1 MRNFAC
7 MAFAVSTLALAVA
20 TAQAQ
25 QKTISVVVKDTT
37 SPFWQTVMAGACA
50 AGKDLGITV
59 NITGPQSEADAT
71 GQIGILENAV
81 STGSNAVVLAPTNFD
96 ALGPAV
102 DEAATKVPVFL
113 IDSKANSDAYTS
125 ILATDNKAGGE
136 LAGKAMA
143 DALAKKNGS
152 PKGKVGVINYG
163 PGASTVDDR
172 IQGFTT
178 GIAKYPEIEIVT
190 KRIGDFQTTTA
201 LNDTNDVLTAF
212 PNIDGLFADA
222 LFTGLGAGQAIQE
235 SGRKGN
241 PVLVSFDS
249 SDTLEQYVRDGV
261 AQALIVQNPYK
272 MGYGGVEN
280 AAKALAGETVPKF
293 IDTGVMVITPDN
305 VDSPEA
311 QALLHPDLSC
321 IKK

>member
-1 MRNFAC
+1 MRKFAY
-7 MAFAVSTLALAVA
+7 TALAVSSLA
-20 TAQAQ
+20 LLAGVAQAQ

-37 SPFWQTVMAGACA
+37 SPFWQTVMAGACV
-50 AGKDLGITV
+50 AGKDLGVTV
-59 NITGPQSEADAT
+59 NITGPQSEADVT
-71 GQIGILENAV
+71 GQVGILENAV

-113 IDSKANSDAYTS
+113 IDSKANSEAYTS
-125 ILATDNKAGGE
+125 ILATDNKAGGM

-143 DALAKKNGS
+143 EALTKKNGS
-152 PKGKVGVINYG
+152 AKGTVGIISYG
-163 PGASTVDDR
+163 PGASTLDER
-172 IQGFTT
+172 IAGFTD
-178 GIAKYPEIEIVT
+178 GLAAFPEIEVVT

-212 PNIDGLFADA
+212 PSIDGLYGDA
-222 LFTGLGAGQAIQE
+222 LFTGLGAGQAILE

-241 PVLVSFDS
+241 PVLVTFDS

-261 AQALIVQNPYK
+261 AQALVVQNPYK

-280 AAKALAGETVPKF
+280 AVKALNGETLPKF

-311 QALLHPDLSC
+311 QALLHPDVSC
-321 IKK
+321 IKQ

>member
-1 MRNFAC
+1 MRKFAY
-7 MAFAVSTLALAVA
+7 AALAVSA
-20 TAQAQ
+20 AALAAGTAQAQ

-37 SPFWQTVMAGACA
+37 SPYWQTVMAGACV
-50 AGKDLGITV
+50 AGKDLGVTV
-59 NITGPQSEADAT
+59 NITGPQSEADVT

-81 STGSNAVVLAPTNFD
+81 STGSNAVVLAPTSFD

-102 DEAATKVPVFL
+102 DEAAGKVPVFL
-113 IDSKANSDAYTS
+113 IDSKANSEAYTS
-125 ILATDNKAGGE
+125 ILATDNKAGGA

-143 DALAKKNGS
+143 EALTKKNGS
-152 PKGKVGVINYG
+152 AKGTVGIISYG
-163 PGASTVDDR
+163 PGASTLDER
-172 IQGFTT
+172 IAGFTE
-178 GIAKYPEIEIVT
+178 GLAAYSDIKIVT

-212 PNIDGLFADA
+212 PDIDGLYGDA

-235 SGRKGN
+235 SGKKGN
-241 PVLVSFDS
+241 PVLVTFDS
-249 SDTLEQYVRDGV
+249 SDTLEQYIRDGV

-280 AAKALAGETVPKF
+280 AVKALNGETLPKF

-311 QALLHPDLSC
+311 QSLLHPDVSC
-321 IKK
+321 LEK

>member
-1 MRNFAC
+1 MRRFAY
-7 MAFAVSTLALAVA
+7 AAAAVSAVALAA
-20 TAQAQ
+20 GAAQAQ

-37 SPFWQTVMAGACA
+37 SPYWQTVMAGACV
-50 AGKDLGITV
+50 AGKDLGVTV
-59 NITGPQSEADAT
+59 NITGPQSEADVT

-81 STGSNAVVLAPTNFD
+81 STGSNAVVLAPTSFD

-102 DEAATKVPVFL
+102 DEAAGKVPVFL
-113 IDSKANSDAYTS
+113 IDSKANSEAYTS
-125 ILATDNKAGGE
+125 ILATDNKAGGA
-136 LAGKAMA
+136 LAGKAMGE
-143 DALAKKNGS
+143 ALTRKNGAA
-152 PKGKVGVINYG
+152 KGTVGIISYG
-163 PGASTVDDR
+163 PGASTLDER
-172 IQGFTT
+172 IAGFTE
-178 GIAKYPEIEIVT
+178 GLAAFPEIEVVT

-212 PNIDGLFADA
+212 PAIDGLYGDA
-222 LFTGLGAGQAIQE
+222 LFTGLGAGQAILE

-241 PVLVSFDS
+241 PVLVTFDS
-249 SDTLEQYVRDGV
+249 SDTLEQYLRDGV
-261 AQALIVQNPYK
+261 AQALVVQNPYK

-280 AAKALAGETVPKF
+280 AVKALNGETLPKF

-311 QALLHPDLSC
+311 QALLHPDVSC